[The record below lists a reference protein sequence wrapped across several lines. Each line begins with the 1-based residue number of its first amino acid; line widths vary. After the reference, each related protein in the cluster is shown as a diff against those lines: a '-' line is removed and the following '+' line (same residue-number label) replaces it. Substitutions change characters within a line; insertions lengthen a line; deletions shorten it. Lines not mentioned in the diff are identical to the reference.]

1 MIRYDNIHKVF
12 GDLEVLKGVSF
23 EIGTGE
29 VVCILGPSGSGK
41 TTLLRCTNFL
51 ETPTRG
57 AVTIRDVTVEAEH
70 QTKQQ
75 IHQLRQL
82 STMVFQNYNLFKNMT
97 ARENVMESLVTVQKK
112 SKQEAGEIA
121 EGFLRQVGMG
131 ERMNYY
137 PSQLSGGQQQ
147 RVGIARGLA
156 LNPHAILFD
165 EPTAALD
172 PELVGEVLNTMK
184 EVAKT
189 GITMAVVTH
198 EMGFAR
204 EVADRVVFMDGG
216 VVVEQGKPADVFDHP
231 QSPRTQQFLRAVTK
245 KDALAG

>member
-1 MIRYDNIHKVF
+1 MIKYENIHKVF
-12 GDLEVLKGVSF
+12 GDLEVLKGVDF
-23 EIGTGE
+23 EIATGE

-51 ETPTRG
+51 ETPTKG
-57 AVTIRDVTVEAEH
+57 KVTVGDITVDCENYN
-70 QTKQQ
+70 KKD
-75 IHQLRQL
+75 IHALRQN
-82 STMVFQNYNLFKNMT
+82 STMVFQNYNLFRNMT
-97 ARENVMESLVTVQKK
+97 ALENVMAGLTIVQNK
-112 SKQEAGEIA
+112 SKAEAKEIA
-121 EGFLRQVGMG
+121 EHYLQVVGMA
-131 ERMNYY
+131 ERRDYY

-156 LNPHAILFD
+156 LKPHAILFD

-172 PELVGEVLNTMK
+172 PELVGEVLSVMK
-184 EVAKT
+184 DVARA

-216 VVVEQGKPADVFDHP
+216 VVVEQGKPSDIFDHS
-231 QSPRTQQFLRAVTK
+231 QNPRTQQFLRAVAK
-245 KDALAG
+245 K

>member
-1 MIRYDNIHKVF
+1 MIKYENIHKVF
-12 GDLEVLKGVSF
+12 GDLEVLKGVNF
-23 EIGTGE
+23 EINTGE

-51 ETPTRG
+51 EVPTKG
-57 AVTIRDVTVEAEH
+57 LVTVGDSTVDATH
-70 QTKQQ
+70 HTKKDV
-75 IHQLRQL
+75 HELRQN
-82 STMVFQNYNLFKNMT
+82 STMVFQNYNLFKNKT
-97 ARENVMESLVTVQKK
+97 ALENVMAGLTIVQKK
-112 SKQEAGEIA
+112 SNAEAKDIA
-121 EGFLRQVGMG
+121 EHYLQVVGMA
-131 ERMNYY
+131 ERRDYY

-156 LNPHAILFD
+156 LKPHAILFD

-172 PELVGEVLNTMK
+172 PELVGEVLSVMK
-184 EVAKT
+184 NVAQS

-216 VVVEQGKPADVFDHP
+216 VVVEQGKPTDIFDH
-231 QSPRTQQFLRAVTK
+231 SENPRTQKFLRAVAQK
-245 KDALAG
+245 